1 MEGRRGGERRR
12 EVGRKMELP
21 VLLLVYSFRLL
32 SGMEIRTE
40 AEGLKVQSSHSAAA
54 Q

>member
-21 VLLLVYSFRLL
+21 VLLVYSFRLL